1 MLINVEHIGIAVN
14 DLEKAEKNFE
24 KILGVPSYKREAVD
38 SEHVITSFF
47 KINSTKIELLQPTS
61 ADGAISKF
69 LEKKGE
75 GIHHL
80 AFETSNLEDE
90 LERLRNEGFT
100 VLPGFPKKGADNKR
114 VAFLHPKDTT
124 GVLVEICSEITD

>member
-61 ADGAISKF
+61 AAGAISKF